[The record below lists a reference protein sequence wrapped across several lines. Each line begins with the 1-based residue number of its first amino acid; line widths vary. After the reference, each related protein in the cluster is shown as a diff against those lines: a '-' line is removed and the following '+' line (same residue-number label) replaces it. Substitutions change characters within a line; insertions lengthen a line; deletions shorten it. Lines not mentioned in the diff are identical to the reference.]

1 MQLNDICFASFA
13 QSDGV
18 TGTGSRVAMQLLHSI
33 YQSSCGIASSPLV
46 DENCVNSS
54 LDNSSSDNIRLL
66 LRNISDSIG
75 VESLVS
81 IVRANFYGRPLFSGS
96 VNTNAMTIQP
106 QSRGLFMPMV
116 QRQNKSNEF
125 SNKPAAVTI
134 KLEEKPHIQCP
145 MRISAAAILLSAV
158 DFHMQDEAFS
168 DAIIIALCLLDD
180 VQSIHQAFG
189 AIISMSVFE
198 AASTSVCKI
207 PLFVEKFSTI
217 LTTSFTD
224 AIQMLVRT
232 EPPIL
237 TCVCLAQTKWIRL
250 LGLLSMHNHVGASLS
265 TSAIQQMASKSA
277 AILLNAMGK
286 QVHSGG
292 RDGNDERIA
301 GAFVAGIN
309 PLLAY
314 LAESPF
320 ALSIEIARAGL
331 ATILPLIGWSGTR
344 LEVRAAQNCALVG
357 LVSLMMGS
365 YPIMFHHGKKIMTEG
380 FLLLDRA
387 DKDFQYLRTNKSTHI
402 IAGGQLNAEAV
413 STNATIILALHSAA
427 VTLAICEDSAKTVL
441 DHIMSTQSTNK
452 RLVGRCL
459 EIQTNSVTLK
469 GGKI

>member
-1 MQLNDICFASFA
+1 MKLTSPHSPK
-13 QSDGV
+13 SDGV
-18 TGTGSRVAMQLLHSI
+18 AGTGSRVAMQLLHSI
-33 YQSSCGIASSPLV
+33 HQSSRSIASSLLV
-46 DENCVNSS
+46 EENS
-54 LDNSSSDNIRLL
+54 LNSSSDDSSSNNIRLL
-66 LRNISDSIG
+66 LRNIGDNIG
-75 VESLVS
+75 VDVLVS
-81 IVRANFYGRPLFSGS
+81 TVRANFYGRPMFSGS
-96 VNTNAMTIQP
+96 VNTNAMTVQP
-106 QSRGLFMPMV
+106 LSRGLFMPMV
-116 QRQNKSNEF
+116 KRRSELNEF

-134 KLEEKPHIQCP
+134 KSDEKPHIQCP

-158 DFHMQDEAFS
+158 NFYMHDDAFS
-168 DAIIIALCLLDD
+168 DAITIALCLLDD

-198 AASTSVCKI
+198 AASSSVDKI
-207 PLFVEKFSTI
+207 PLFVEKFSSI
-217 LTTSFTD
+217 LTSSFAD
-224 AIQMLVRT
+224 AIQMLVRA

-237 TCVCLAQTKWIRL
+237 TCLCLAQSKWIRL
-250 LGLLSMHNHVGASLS
+250 LSLHNQDGASLS

-309 PLLAY
+309 PLLAF
-314 LAESPF
+314 LAEFPN
-320 ALSIEIARAGL
+320 ALSVEIARAGL

-365 YPIMFHHGKKIMTEG
+365 YPIMSHHGKKMMTEG

-387 DKDFQYLRTNKSTHI
+387 DKDAEYLRTSKSTEI
-402 IAGGQLNAEAV
+402 IEDGKLNAEAV
-413 STNATIILALHSAA
+413 STYVTIILALHTAA
-427 VTLAICEDSAKTVL
+427 VTLAICGDSANTVL

-452 RLVGRCL
+452 RLVDRCL
-459 EIQTNSVTLK
+459 EIRTNSVKLK